1 MPTIKGP
8 FSFKGG
14 EYKTKLAEIVV
25 RKIENG
31 EINLR
36 LPFEA
41 DGWKSVKN
49 YDKVKGGSKLTVTK
63 KTTTKRKVSKR
74 GSK

>member
-14 EYKTKLAEIVV
+14 EYQTKLAELVA
-25 RKIENG
+25 KEIEKGNVK
-31 EINLR
+31 LR

-41 DGWKSVKN
+41 KGWQSTKN
-49 YDKVKGGSKLTVTK
+49 YDKVPGGKKLTTK
-63 KTTTKRKVSKR
+63 KTTTRKVRKR
-74 GSK
+74 GTK